1 MERLTFVFLF
11 GLLSLPACAEEIA
24 NKRTGYAYDIS
35 GENLIYTEI
44 HQERYENNSIV
55 SDTVTYKDVAGD
67 IIAEKTIDYTDS
79 TTMPD
84 FKLVN
89 YVTGHQESA
98 NKAMSELMVTFSK
111 NSQAR
116 RESKQIPLPNIGII
130 DAGFDQFVIKNWKA
144 LIQGETLVRRMLIPS
159 MTQFIEFRIYQDA
172 IDTNKQRRI
181 LKVEP
186 NSFLFRFFGDP
197 LLLEYDMERPHLL
210 TFKGTSN
217 MRDKKGNNLW
227 VSISFPI
234 EDYLLSRK

>member
-1 MERLTFVFLF
+1 MKRLPFVFLL
-11 GLLSLPACAEEIA
+11 GLLSLPAWTEETA
-24 NKRTGYAYDIS
+24 NERTGYAYDVS
-35 GENLIYTEI
+35 GENLLYTET

-55 SDTVTYKDVAGD
+55 SDTVTYKDTAGD
-67 IIAEKTIDYTDS
+67 IIAEKTVDYTGN

-98 NKAMSELMVTFSK
+98 NKAISELTITFSK

-116 RESKQIPLPNIGII
+116 QESKQIPLPDIGII
-130 DAGFDQFVIKNWKA
+130 DAGFDQFVIKNWEA
-144 LIQGETLVRRMLIPS
+144 LIQGATLVRKMLIPS
-159 MTQFIEFRIYQDA
+159 MTQFIEFRIYQNA
-172 IDTNKQRRI
+172 IDVEKQRRI

-186 NSFLFRFFGDP
+186 NSFLFRFLGDP
-197 LLLEYDMERPHLL
+197 LLLEYDMEQPRLL

-217 MRDKKGNNLW
+217 MRDEKGNNLQ